1 VTRPHYDGG
10 SGPAPGAPLAPR
22 RYRRSTT
29 ARSHAFG
36 VIATAALLVPG
47 PAAVAWAAWHG
58 IDGGLVVVWLIA
70 AFLFAIPPVAAG
82 ALASTGQVLTRAACA
97 VGGSAPFI
105 ALALGTADGR
115 APGPA
120 APVAVAVA
128 AALAL
133 GLLAGLARRGGLLT
147 TGVLSVVVLL
157 GFVAPG
163 LLDRAGDALGAVEGA
178 EVGAPAG
185 ADGRLRA
192 ADVARVRLGLSGPL
206 RSAVIRAD
214 GLAPLELEVDLVAG
228 EALDTFAWIA
238 APRDRARF
246 GAEFAITAVE
256 PPSPEGA
263 NPPTGAA
270 DEQRVRVR
278 FDEPAAIAA
287 LRDHPLAGRPRP
299 ALPREARATPSF
311 EALLCA
317 WAALFLVAAVASRLG
332 SSRPWIAV
340 PVSLAVGGLGALGV
354 ALLSDGGQRA
364 SGVGTVRVL
373 DGEIGAGGDAA
384 WLQVERFRGGAVLA
398 TGLDAPL
405 VHVEVADGRPW
416 GTRLTAREGVVL
428 GRVDAAPGV
437 GVDLLRAFS
446 PGLRLLQPEVNA
458 WGDLEAVWTRDR
470 AGSWSVHGPWP
481 LGERLPDAVGEREP
495 PAWCLIGLK
504 PSTGAIAGLFGG
516 GTRGGTSSDAGG
528 AGPDAAAEIH
538 APRAV
543 WIRLTRD

>member
-1 VTRPHYDGG
+1 MTGPHDDER

-47 PAAVAWAAWHG
+47 PAAAAWAAWHG

-105 ALALGTADGR
+105 ALALGTADGH

-120 APVAVAVA
+120 ASVVEPVA
-128 AALAL
+128 AAVVAAVAL

-163 LLDRAGDALGAVEGA
+163 LLDRAGDALGAAGGA

-185 ADGRLRA
+185 ADGRLRTA
-192 ADVARVRLGLSGPL
+192 AVARVRLGLSGPL

-214 GLAPLELEVDLVAG
+214 GLAPLELDVDLVAG

-246 GAEFAITAVE
+246 GAEFAITAVD
-256 PPSPEGA
+256 PPSP
-263 NPPTGAA
+263 TGAS
-270 DEQRVRVR
+270 DDQRVRVR
-278 FDEPAAIAA
+278 FDEPAAIAG
-287 LRDHPLAGRPRP
+287 LRDHPLGGRPRP

-340 PVSLAVGGLGALGV
+340 PVSLAVGGLGALGA

-364 SGVGTVRVL
+364 NGAGTVRVL

-416 GTRLTAREGVVL
+416 GTRLTAGEGVV
-428 GRVDAAPGV
+428 VASVEAAPGV

-504 PSTGAIAGLFGG
+504 PSTRAIAGLFGG
-516 GTRGGTSSDAGG
+516 ATRGGTGSDAGG
-528 AGPDAAAEIH
+528 TGPDAAAEIH